1 VLVVSLTGGIGAG
14 KSAVSDRFAALG
26 IKVVDADV
34 ASREVVK
41 PGSFAL
47 ERIRERFGEAVI
59 ASDGTLDRTAL
70 RRVVF
75 DDAEARTW
83 LERLLHPRIGE
94 YMRTETLR
102 ATSPYVVVV
111 SPLLVEN
118 RRPRR
123 APGRILVVDAPE
135 AAQLERTMRRDGDDE
150 SRVRAIMATQAS
162 RAERLAR
169 ADDVIVNDGDLA
181 ELDRAVLE
189 LHGRYLALA
198 ESLAHA

>member
-118 RRPRR
+118 GRPRR

>member
-1 VLVVSLTGGIGAG
+1 MVVSLTGGIGAG

>member
-1 VLVVSLTGGIGAG
+1 MLVVSLTGGIGAG

-118 RRPRR
+118 GRPRR

>member
-1 VLVVSLTGGIGAG
+1 MLVVSLTGGIGAG